1 MQGGA
6 TNPDFRGFLI
16 LARRVADDSRVGTF
30 AASGT
35 NYRSECDNVRIDL

>member
-1 MQGGA
+1 MQGGT

-16 LARRVADDSRVGTF
+16 QARLAADGTRVGTF

-35 NYRSECDNVRIDL
+35 DYQSACNNVRADF